1 MKTKFAT
8 ISVILLALSISL
20 SHCKKATEEDK
31 ALYEKAK
38 NTTGFTY
45 YKNDNS
51 ILPSSNPS
59 AHNPY
64 FRVRFNDIAQAAL
77 GPDGKLPVDSVFPE
91 GSIMVKELYNSQNGP
106 LALYAVMEKNSGN
119 AQAGVNWLWAEYKPD
134 GKLGHSV
141 NQKGDGCISCHSVNQ
156 RDYSRIFDL
165 F

>member
-1 MKTKFAT
+1 MQTK
-8 ISVILLALSISL
+8 IVLASLFLVSL
-20 SHCKKATEEDK
+20 SLGLSNCKKATEEDK
-31 ALYEKAK
+31 VLFEKAK

-64 FRVRFNDIAQAAL
+64 FRVRFNDIAQSAL

-91 GSIMVKELYNSQNGP
+91 GSIIVKELYNTQNGP
-106 LALYAVMEKNSGN
+106 LMLYAIMEKNSGN
-119 AQAGVNWLWAEYKPD
+119 EQAGVNWLWAEYKAD

-141 NQKGDGCISCHSVNQ
+141 NEKGDGCISCHSVNQ